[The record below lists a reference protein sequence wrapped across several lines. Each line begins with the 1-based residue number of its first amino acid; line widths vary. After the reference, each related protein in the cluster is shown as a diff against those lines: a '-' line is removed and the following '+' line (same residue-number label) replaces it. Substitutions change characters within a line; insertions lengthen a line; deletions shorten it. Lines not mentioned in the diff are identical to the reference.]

1 MAQLPFVNITDLPWL
16 SLIIKKYSPLCLP
29 SRENGCLSYYDRTWG
44 SFVSRK
50 MDSPLP
56 PDPYK
61 ALGVDTTADAAA
73 IKTAY
78 RKLVLRC
85 HPDKFPDPTIKA
97 QKQEEFHGVQQ
108 AYEILGSEEKKRQYD
123 LEVHA
128 KKLRE
133 ELQKKGVDTSATN
146 GNSRYYNVNVR
157 TAEPPPGW
165 SPSSRPPPQK
175 SNSHKPYSG
184 LFSQSWE
191 HGIPSRSKAYHD
203 EGRTARRAASYEKPK
218 REDSRERRRRTEEE
232 REKERRREQ
241 EEEEEL
247 KRERRQKSL
256 AKERERE
263 LRDRDLK
270 EKARKR
276 EREEREARLREQ
288 EREQRARDDA
298 KREKRLRERERAER
312 ERERDAK
319 RKQDAEEKIR
329 AKAKPYVEHSGF
341 SEEDEDTRKG
351 PSKKPSKKHGDS
363 PTRDKP
369 SLKQRDRSGPR
380 DESPTD
386 DKGQSA
392 HEKFQSA
399 LAYAAQYVQE
409 TKNKAGKPAPKVAPE
424 VPSYSAAYPDPNEKF
439 APPAAKRRGSGD
451 AKYAKGEPITVDVS
465 GPSKERPEITN
476 VSPTQQIPPRLQKSY
491 TSPPGHMPQAHTA
504 ASPPPPPPPSR
515 AQFGLN
521 RSYTLQP
528 DHFDAGR
535 LSGEKHRQ
543 SRRRA
548 SFDEEDY
555 FEHSPQPRVRKYS
568 VNRDKGAAPRT
579 VESRYKEPYG
589 PSSGAPFPK
598 VKMAPA
604 YGPEHVAT
612 AKRYTDP
619 ELSEYQAP
627 SYSEYHSTQT
637 AY

>member
-1 MAQLPFVNITDLPWL
+1 
-16 SLIIKKYSPLCLP
+16 
-29 SRENGCLSYYDRTWG
+29 
-44 SFVSRK
+44 
-50 MDSPLP
+50 MDFPLP

-108 AYEILGSEEKKRQYD
+108 AYEILGNEDKKRQYD

-133 ELQKKGVDTSATN
+133 ELQKKGAEPSSTN

-218 REDSRERRRRTEEE
+218 R
-232 REKERRREQ
+232 
-241 EEEEEL
+241 
-247 KRERRQKSL
+247 
-256 AKERERE
+256 
-263 LRDRDLK
+263 
-270 EKARKR
+270 
-276 EREEREARLREQ
+276 
-288 EREQRARDDA
+288 
-298 KREKRLRERERAER
+298 
-312 ERERDAK
+312 
-319 RKQDAEEKIR
+319 
-329 AKAKPYVEHSGF
+329 
-341 SEEDEDTRKG
+341 
-351 PSKKPSKKHGDS
+351 PSKKPAKKHGDS

-409 TKNKAGKPAPKVAPE
+409 TKNKAGKPAPKVAPD

-451 AKYAKGEPITVDVS
+451 AKYAKGEPITVDAS
-465 GPSKERPEITN
+465 GPSKERPEMTN
-476 VSPTQQIPPRLQKSY
+476 
-491 TSPPGHMPQAHTA
+491 
-504 ASPPPPPPPSR
+504 
-515 AQFGLN
+515 
-521 RSYTLQP
+521 P

-612 AKRYTDP
+612 AKRYADP